1 MELPYPNDV
10 SEWDW
15 GTIQSLE
22 RASESQYLEFK
33 QSISAGEGDD
43 ESEWRN
49 KIEKNCSIR

>member
-49 KIEKNCSIR
+49 KIEKEL